1 MSGNDRQ
8 RLISTLNDMTAQLQ
22 ALKNNNTRFRN
33 EVKQRIEA
41 LNTPIVNSISY
52 IQYLKEKIAELQRE
66 IDNDLNENTQEAIEN
81 AKVKL
86 AEFQTEIANTNELDR
101 SLQQLTESVNNL
113 KEVAKDDPPTIAG
126 GSNKRKRRKFRRTRK
141 KRNVRK
147 HSNKIKY
154 R

>member
-22 ALKNNNTRFRN
+22 ALKDNNTRFRN

-52 IQYLKEKIAELQRE
+52 IQYLKQKIAELQRE
-66 IDNDLNENTQEAIEN
+66 IDNDLNENTQEAIEK

-126 GSNKRKRRKFRRTRK
+126 GSNKK
-141 KRNVRK
+141 KEENLGEHVK
-147 HSNKIKY
+147 KEMLESIVTK
-154 R
+154 